1 MELQT
6 ISQVS
11 KNYGISVRTLRYY
24 EQVGL
29 VSSIRNNSNAYRFY
43 DEAAL
48 KRLHFIIILRKL
60 RVSVVGQ
67 SY

>member
-11 KNYGISVRTLRYY
+11 KDYGISARMLRYY

-29 VSSIRNNSNAYRFY
+29 IES
-43 DEAAL
+43 
-48 KRLHFIIILRKL
+48 LRKDDYMQFKLL
-60 RVSVVGQ
+60 RFSGKI
-67 SY
+67 